1 MLLGSQRVCALGQS
15 EIRNVRQLLIQ
26 WVSVCLPWHLQPDA
40 SEGLFKSIWLLAQML
55 LLELALSLDLIH
67 PFQGHSKGPLDHF
80 LSTNCMKTGSCYIF
94 ENLEFCWSFLE
105 FMYSLICSTDISRAP
120 TLCQMGQA
128 TVGCKGVPL
137 RRLWCRGATKASTA
151 KTVGPREYEKG
162 WLPRWKQHSENS
174 SW

>member
-1 MLLGSQRVCALGQS
+1 
-15 EIRNVRQLLIQ
+15 
-26 WVSVCLPWHLQPDA
+26 
-40 SEGLFKSIWLLAQML
+40 
-55 LLELALSLDLIH
+55 
-67 PFQGHSKGPLDHF
+67 
-80 LSTNCMKTGSCYIF
+80 MKTGSCYIF

-162 WLPRWKQHSENS
+162 CLPRWKEHSENS
-174 SW
+174 SWWRVCDSARELMHQLTGKYKWRGPAGSSVEISSSSITDWIRSYRENYVILHLLWFNGVFLKATF